1 MGGYVRGAGVVH
13 GASVGAERVR
23 RVDAIG
29 APRGGIMANDDNGT
43 DVRAR
48 LLDLLIEK
56 IVADTYPSETMLD
69 MIEQILTPDDVAAYA
84 GVLMQKIEEDSYPSV
99 SMLRRVLELA

>member
-1 MGGYVRGAGVVH
+1 
-13 GASVGAERVR
+13 
-23 RVDAIG
+23 
-29 APRGGIMANDDNGT
+29 MANDDGT

-56 IVADTYPSETMLD
+56 IVEDTYPSETMLD

-84 GVLMQKIEEDSYPSV
+84 AVLMQKIENDAYPSM